1 MIYGVF
7 LTLAGAAIMAAGVR
21 SLVAREP
28 RLRFLPPAGTEPPT
42 AAHRAAVFLFVL
54 LPWVLVYFGIQA
66 LGIPA
71 NRIDLSFGFERHWPV
86 LQWTTAIYVSAYLQ
100 APLAVLIAA
109 SRRGLR
115 RLAAAGALASLVVG
129 ICWIVIPAVVVHRP
143 YTPHGLLGRVLS
155 LERAM
160 DDGTVSFPS
169 MHVVWALLSADVW
182 SDRARVSGH
191 RAWRVF
197 GYLWA
202 IAIAATTITT
212 GMHYVIDVAAA
223 LPVYFALRNP
233 DALWERLRA
242 AAERIANSWRE
253 WRLGPVRVINH
264 GAYAFAGAGV
274 FILIAGSALGPAHT
288 LSVVWV
294 GACILLGAG
303 LWAQWL
309 EGSPKLLRPFGWYG
323 GMAGGLIGAFAAR
336 AAGVPLIPLLA
347 SLAVAAPWLQIFGRL
362 RCLVQ
367 GCCHGGPAGEAIGIR
382 YRHRR
387 SRMMQ
392 LANLA
397 GVPVHAT
404 PLYSILGNLVLG
416 VLMARLRVVG
426 APDAFV
432 LGAYFMLAGIA
443 RFVEESFRA
452 EPQTPRVKGL
462 SVYGWFAIVSLVA
475 GMIVSA
481 LPSLPRA
488 GGFAAPTPAL
498 LLGAL
503 ALALA
508 AGFAMGV
515 DFPNSNARFSRLA
528 GAD

>member
-54 LPWVLVYFGIQA
+54 LPWVLIYFGIQA

-100 APLAVLIAA
+100 APLAVLVAA

-115 RLAAAGALASLVVG
+115 RLTAAGALASLIVG

-155 LERAM
+155 LERAL

-191 RAWRVF
+191 RVWRVA

-223 LPVYFALRNP
+223 LPVYFVVRNP
-233 DALWERLRA
+233 DALWERLRG
-242 AAERIANSWRE
+242 AAERLANSWR
-253 WRLGPVRVINH
+253 G
-264 GAYAFAGAGV
+264 
-274 FILIAGSALGPAHT
+274 
-288 LSVVWV
+288 
-294 GACILLGAG
+294 
-303 LWAQWL
+303 
-309 EGSPKLLRPFGWYG
+309 GW
-323 GMAGGLIGAFAAR
+323 
-336 AAGVPLIPLLA
+336 P
-347 SLAVAAPWLQIFGRL
+347 
-362 RCLVQ
+362 
-367 GCCHGGPAGEAIGIR
+367 
-382 YRHRR
+382 RR
-387 SRMMQ
+387 S
-392 LANLA
+392 
-397 GVPVHAT
+397 
-404 PLYSILGNLVLG
+404 
-416 VLMARLRVVG
+416 
-426 APDAFV
+426 
-432 LGAYFMLAGIA
+432 
-443 RFVEESFRA
+443 
-452 EPQTPRVKGL
+452 
-462 SVYGWFAIVSLVA
+462 
-475 GMIVSA
+475 
-481 LPSLPRA
+481 
-488 GGFAAPTPAL
+488 
-498 LLGAL
+498 
-503 ALALA
+503 
-508 AGFAMGV
+508 
-515 DFPNSNARFSRLA
+515 NSNEKRYHRGL
-528 GAD
+528 